1 MGLMDGTG
9 TRTQS
14 VKPHINVHQRSCRNK
29 SSLKAVSQHVQ
40 IRAFVY
46 HAALCDGHW
55 LGGFVRICVD
65 LYGSIMICVDLCVC
79 VDLCGFVWICVD
91 LCGFVWICNDL

>member
-9 TRTQS
+9 TRIQS

-29 SSLKAVSQHVQ
+29 CSLKAVSHHVQ

-46 HAALCDGHW
+46 HAARCDGHSP
-55 LGGFVRICVD
+55 GGFLRICVHS
-65 LYGSIMICVDLCVC
+65 LRN
-79 VDLCGFVWICVD
+79 LCGYVWAVVM
-91 LCGFVWICNDL
+91 LNAL